1 VTALSQLYPQPLWQ
15 WFEQICAIPHPS
27 KHEQALSQHIQAWA
41 KSKQLDVV
49 EDAVGNL
56 IIRKPATAGMEDR
69 KVVVI
74 QAHIDMV
81 PQKNAD
87 KVHDFTKDPIEAY
100 VDGDWVKAKGTTL
113 GADNGIG
120 MASAL
125 AILGSDNIKHGPLEV
140 LLTID
145 EEAGMTGAFG
155 LQAGMLDAEI
165 LINTDSEQEGEIY
178 MGCAGGVDAQITLP
192 MVWQASEQSYASFS
206 LHLSGLKGGHS
217 GVNIHLG
224 RGNANKILARFL
236 FENADELALELT
248 QFTGGSLRNAIPRE
262 ANISFMLPA
271 ENVDALNE
279 NLKGGH
285 SGVNIHLGRGNA
297 NKLLARFLFE
307 NADELA
313 LELTQFTGGSLRNAI
328 PREANISFMLPA
340 ENVDA
345 LNEKVRAFEA
355 LVRAELAIADPDMRL
370 VLSEIPTP
378 KRVMSENSQN
388 TLIDLL
394 HVCPNGV
401 MRMSDEVAGVTETS
415 LNVGVISTNDEE
427 VSILCLIRSLIDSGR
442 SQVEGML
449 NALTNLAGAEI
460 EFSGAYPGWKPDN
473 NSPVM
478 AIVRE
483 TYESIYHKE
492 PVIMVI
498 HAGLECGLFKKPY
511 PEMDMVSIG
520 PTIRYP
526 HGPDEM
532 VNIAT
537 VGQYWDLLVAVLE
550 RIPTKI

>member
-1 VTALSQLYPQPLWQ
+1 MTALSQLYPQPLWQ

-27 KHEQALSQHIQAWA
+27 KHEQSLSQHIQAWA
-41 KSKQLDVV
+41 KQKQLDVV
-49 EDAVGNL
+49 EDAVGNV
-56 IIRKPATAGMEDR
+56 IIRKAATPGMEDR

-87 KVHDFTKDPIEAY
+87 KVHDFIKDPIEAY

-125 AILGSDNIKHGPLEV
+125 AILGSDDIKHGPLEV

-155 LQAGMLDAEI
+155 LQAGMLNAEI

-271 ENVDALNE
+271 ENIDAL
-279 NLKGGH
+279 K
-285 SGVNIHLGRGNA
+285 
-297 NKLLARFLFE
+297 
-307 NADELA
+307 
-313 LELTQFTGGSLRNAI
+313 
-328 PREANISFMLPA
+328 
-340 ENVDA
+340 
-345 LNEKVRAFEA
+345 EKVHAFEA
-355 LVRAELAIADPDMRL
+355 LMRAELAIADPDLRL
-370 VLSEIPTP
+370 VLSNIATP

-401 MRMSDEVAGVTETS
+401 MRMSDEVTGVTETS

-427 VSILCLIRSLIDSGR
+427 VGILCLIRSLIDSGR

-449 NALTNLAGAEI
+449 NALTNLAGADV

-473 NSPVM
+473 TSPVM

-532 VNIAT
+532 VNITT

-550 RIPTKI
+550 RIPVKA